1 MKSPQGKNSMF
12 IEMSVRL
19 FGGIIDPYLDYFDP
33 LEVKLKSASI
43 KLSLKEYLSISLLS
57 SLIAFIVSLPVVSF
71 IFSFITARAIFSYTL
86 GIIVSFLLSGAS
98 FVMFYWYPSM
108 KAKSLQSR
116 IDQDLPFAI
125 ASMTAAASS
134 GTHPMEIFKML
145 TVRKGVIGE
154 DSNRI
159 YRDVKMFG
167 TDISSAL
174 AKVAN
179 RTPSLTW
186 SELLWGM
193 VSIITTGGD
202 IYKYLTEKT
211 AVSMQ
216 TYKRML
222 DSYSNQINFYT
233 EIYITLIIV
242 GTLFFIVLSSV
253 MSPLVGGDILLVQ
266 TFLVFFFVPI
276 TSMGFIILLKGL
288 SPLK

>member
-1 MKSPQGKNSMF
+1 MF
-12 IEMSVRL
+12 RELSVRM
-19 FGGIIDPYLDYFDP
+19 FGGIVAPYLDYFDP
-33 LEVKLKSASI
+33 LEVKIKSAHI
-43 KLSLKEYLSISLLS
+43 KLSLQEYLSISLFS
-57 SLIAFIVSLPVVSF
+57 SLLAFIISMPIGSF
-71 IFSFITARAIFSYTL
+71 FVTVFTAKAIFSYTL
-86 GIIVSFLLSGAS
+86 SIIISFLLSGAT
-98 FVMFYWYPSM
+98 FVAFYWYPSM
-108 KAKSLQSR
+108 KAKNMQSR
-116 IDQDLPFAI
+116 IEQDLPFAV

-145 TVRKGVIGE
+145 SVRRGVIGE

-179 RTPSLTW
+179 RTPSVVW

-193 VSIITTGGD
+193 ISVITTGGD
-202 IYKYLTEKT
+202 IYKYLSEKT

-216 TYKRML
+216 QYKRML

>member
-1 MKSPQGKNSMF
+1 MF

-19 FGGIIDPYLDYFDP
+19 FGGIIEPYLDYFDP

-57 SLIAFIVSLPVVSF
+57 SLLAFIISMPVMSF
-71 IFSFITARAIFSYTL
+71 VFSIFTARAIFSYTL
-86 GIIVSFLLSGAS
+86 GIIVSFLISGAS
-98 FVMFYWYPSM
+98 FVLFYSYPIM
-108 KAKSLQSR
+108 RAKNLQTG

-154 DSNRI
+154 DANRI

-193 VSIITTGGD
+193 ISVITTGGD
-202 IYKYLTEKT
+202 VYKYLTEKT

-222 DSYSNQINFYT
+222 DSYSDQINFYT

-276 TSMGFIILLKGL
+276 TSMGFIVLLKGL

>member
-1 MKSPQGKNSMF
+1 M
-12 IEMSVRL
+12 
-19 FGGIIDPYLDYFDP
+19 
-33 LEVKLKSASI
+33 KLKSASI

-57 SLIAFIVSLPVVSF
+57 SLLAFIISMPIMSF
-71 IFSFITARAIFSYTL
+71 IISLFTARAIFSYTL

-98 FVMFYWYPSM
+98 FILFYWYPSM
-108 KAKSLQSR
+108 KAKSLQTR
-116 IDQDLPFAI
+116 VDQDLPFAI

-145 TVRKGVIGE
+145 TVRKGVIGD

-193 VSIITTGGD
+193 ISVITTGGD
-202 IYKYLTEKT
+202 VYKYLTDKT
-211 AVSMQ
+211 SVSMQ

>member
-1 MKSPQGKNSMF
+1 
-12 IEMSVRL
+12 VRF
-19 FGGIIDPYLDYFDP
+19 FGGIIEPYLDYFDP
-33 LEVKLKSASI
+33 LEVKMKSASI
-43 KLSLKEYLSISLLS
+43 GLSLHEYLSVTLFSSLVVFIASMLSGAFFVTVFTAKAAFAYTLSVIIALLS
-57 SLIAFIVSLPVVSF
+57 SGVTFML
-71 IFSFITARAIFSYTL
+71 
-86 GIIVSFLLSGAS
+86 
-98 FVMFYWYPSM
+98 FYWYPNM
-108 KAKSLQSR
+108 KANNIQSR
-116 IDQDLPFAI
+116 IDHDLPFAV

-145 TVRKGVIGE
+145 SVRKGAIGE
-154 DSNRI
+154 DSSRI

-174 AKVAN
+174 AKIAN
-179 RTPSLTW
+179 RTPSVTW

-193 VSIITTGGD
+193 ISVITTGGSLHD
-202 IYKYLTEKT
+202 YLTEKT
-211 AVSMQ
+211 SASMQ
-216 TYKRML
+216 QYRRML
-222 DSYSNQINFYT
+222 DAYSDQINFYT

-288 SPLK
+288 SPIK

>member
-1 MKSPQGKNSMF
+1 MLR
-12 IEMSVRL
+12 ELSVRM

-33 LEVKLKSASI
+33 LEFKIKSAQI
-43 KLSLKEYLSISLLS
+43 KLSLEEYLSISMLS
-57 SLIAFIVSLPVVSF
+57 SLLSF
-71 IFSFITARAIFSYTL
+71 VITMLFCSFFVTIFTAQAIFSYTL
-86 GIIVSFLLSGAS
+86 SIIIAFLAAGVSFLL
-98 FVMFYWYPSM
+98 FYWYPSM
-108 KAKSLQSR
+108 KAKSLQTH
-116 IDQDLPFAI
+116 IEQDLPFAV

-145 TVRKGVIGE
+145 TARKGAVGE

-179 RTPSLTW
+179 RTPSMTW

-193 VSIITTGGD
+193 VSVITTGGD
-202 IYKYLTEKT
+202 LYNYLSEKT
-211 AVSMQ
+211 VVSMQ
-216 TYKRML
+216 QYRRTL
-222 DSYSNQINFYT
+222 DTYSNQINFYT

>member
-1 MKSPQGKNSMF
+1 MF

-19 FGGIIDPYLDYFDP
+19 FGGIIEPYLDYFDP
-33 LEVKLKSASI
+33 LEVKMKSANI
-43 KLSLKEYLSISLLS
+43 KLSLKEYLSISLIS
-57 SLIAFIVSLPVVSF
+57 SLIAFIVSMPIVSF
-71 IFSFITARAIFSYTL
+71 VFSLITQRAIFSYTL
-86 GIIVSFLLSGAS
+86 GIIVSFLMAGAS
-98 FVMFYWYPSM
+98 FVLFYWYPSM

-193 VSIITTGGD
+193 ISIITTGGD
-202 IYKYLTEKT
+202 VYKYLTEKT

-216 TYKRML
+216 QYKRML

-242 GTLFFIVLSSV
+242 GTLFFIVLSSI

>member
-1 MKSPQGKNSMF
+1 MF
-12 IEMSVRL
+12 RELSVRL

-33 LEVKLKSASI
+33 LEVKIKSAHI
-43 KLSLKEYLSISLLS
+43 RLSLKEYLSMTMFS
-57 SLIAFIVSLPVVSF
+57 SLIVFIVAMPIGSF
-71 IFSFITARAIFSYTL
+71 FVTVFTARAMFSYTL
-86 GIIVSFLLSGAS
+86 SVIMSFLLSGAA
-98 FVMFYWYPSM
+98 FLGFYWYPSM
-108 KAKSLQSR
+108 KSKSMQSR
-116 IDQDLPFAI
+116 IDQDLPFAV

-145 TVRKGVIGE
+145 SGRVGVIGE
-154 DSNRI
+154 DSSRI

-179 RTPSLTW
+179 RTPSMTW

-193 VSIITTGGD
+193 ISVMTTGGD
-202 IYKYLTEKT
+202 IYDYLSEKA

-216 TYKRML
+216 QYKRML
-222 DSYSNQINFYT
+222 DAYSNQINFYT

-276 TSMGFIILLKGL
+276 TSAGFIILLKGL

>member
-1 MKSPQGKNSMF
+1 MF